1 MTRLRVLIAILITF
15 SLVVVPASVGASAA
29 GMASIAASGVSEC
42 GVPCLMAAQ
51 ADTIQAD
58 TIQADTIQ
66 ADTIQADT
74 MAGMPMPGDCNGMD
88 GKGAPMTPSA
98 CATFCAGF
106 VALPATHIILVRE
119 ASSTLESP
127 GVQPL
132 LTGRADPPEPYP
144 PRS

>member
-1 MTRLRVLIAILITF
+1 MTRLRVLIAILITL

-42 GVPCLMAAQ
+42 GVPCPMAS
-51 ADTIQAD
+51 
-58 TIQADTIQ
+58 
-66 ADTIQADT
+66 QADT

-119 ASSTLESP
+119 ASSTLPSP
-127 GVQPL
+127 DVQPL
-132 LTGRADPPEPYP
+132 LKGRADPPEPYP

>member
-1 MTRLRVLIAILITF
+1 MTRLRALIAILITV

-42 GVPCLMAAQ
+42 GAPCPMA
-51 ADTIQAD
+51 D
-58 TIQADTIQ
+58 
-66 ADTIQADT
+66 QADT
-74 MAGMPMPGDCNGMD
+74 MAGMPMPGDCGGMD
-88 GKGAPMTPSA
+88 GKSAPMTPSA

-106 VALPATHIILVRE
+106 VALPATLIVLVRE
-119 ASSTLESP
+119 ASSTLPSP

>member
-1 MTRLRVLIAILITF
+1 MTRLRALIAILIAL

-29 GMASIAASGVSEC
+29 GMASMAASAVSEC
-42 GVPCLMAAQ
+42 GVPCPMADQ
-51 ADTIQAD
+51 V
-58 TIQADTIQ
+58 
-66 ADTIQADT
+66 DT

-88 GKGAPMTPSA
+88 GKSTPMTPSA

-106 VALPATHIILVRE
+106 VALSPTHIILVQE
-119 ASSTLESP
+119 ASSTLPSP

>member
-1 MTRLRVLIAILITF
+1 MTRLRALIAILITL
-15 SLVVVPASVGASAA
+15 SLVVVPANVGASAA
-29 GMASIAASGVSEC
+29 GMASMTASAVSEC
-42 GVPCLMAAQ
+42 GVPCPMA
-51 ADTIQAD
+51 D
-58 TIQADTIQ
+58 
-66 ADTIQADT
+66 QADT

-88 GKGAPMTPSA
+88 GKSTPMTPSA

-119 ASSTLESP
+119 ASSMLPSP
-127 GVQPL
+127 DVQPL

>member
-1 MTRLRVLIAILITF
+1 MTRLRVLIAILITL

-42 GVPCLMAAQ
+42 GVPCPMAAQ
-51 ADTIQAD
+51 ADT
-58 TIQADTIQ
+58 
-66 ADTIQADT
+66 
-74 MAGMPMPGDCNGMD
+74 MASMPMPGDCNGMD

-106 VALPATHIILVRE
+106 VALPPTHIILVRE
-119 ASSTLESP
+119 ASSTLPSP
-127 GVQPL
+127 DVQPL
-132 LTGRADPPEPYP
+132 LKGRADPPEPYP

>member
-1 MTRLRVLIAILITF
+1 MTRLRALIAILIML

-29 GMASIAASGVSEC
+29 GMASMAASAVSEC
-42 GVPCLMAAQ
+42 GVPCPMA
-51 ADTIQAD
+51 D
-58 TIQADTIQ
+58 
-66 ADTIQADT
+66 QADT
-74 MAGMPMPGDCNGMD
+74 MAGMPMPSDCNGMD
-88 GKGAPMTPSA
+88 GKSAPMMPSA

-119 ASSTLESP
+119 ASSTLPSP
-127 GVQPL
+127 DVQPL

>member
-1 MTRLRVLIAILITF
+1 MTRLRALIAILITL
-15 SLVVVPASVGASAA
+15 SLVVVPASVGASTA

-42 GVPCLMAAQ
+42 GVPCPMP
-51 ADTIQAD
+51 D
-58 TIQADTIQ
+58 
-66 ADTIQADT
+66 QADT
-74 MAGMPMPGDCNGMD
+74 MAGMPMPGGCNGMD
-88 GKGAPMTPSA
+88 GKSAPMTPSA

-106 VALPATHIILVRE
+106 VALPATLIILVRD
-119 ASSTLESP
+119 ASSTLPGP

>member
-1 MTRLRVLIAILITF
+1 MDQVGCKSMTRLRALIAILITL
-15 SLVVVPASVGASAA
+15 SLVIVPASVGASAA

-42 GVPCLMAAQ
+42 GVPCPMA
-51 ADTIQAD
+51 D
-58 TIQADTIQ
+58 
-66 ADTIQADT
+66 QADT

-88 GKGAPMTPSA
+88 GKSAPMTPSA
-98 CATFCAGF
+98 CATFCTGF

-119 ASSTLESP
+119 ASSTLPSP
-127 GVQPL
+127 DVQPL

>member
-1 MTRLRVLIAILITF
+1 MTRLRVLIAILITL

-42 GVPCLMAAQ
+42 GVPCPMA
-51 ADTIQAD
+51 D
-58 TIQADTIQ
+58 
-66 ADTIQADT
+66 QADT

-106 VALPATHIILVRE
+106 VALPPTHIILVRE
-119 ASSTLESP
+119 ASSTLPSP